1 MNSKLNLILFIIL
14 GLFFAALVSRN
25 GAVALFA
32 IPFMAFLAVAMLD
45 SPGNIQ
51 LQAPRRLSSFRS
63 KEEDPIRMLITIE
76 NGGSAI
82 PRMQLSE
89 TARPKMDLVDG
100 ALEQRFTIPSN
111 EKVDLHYTFNA
122 PRGRYKWQKVRLVA
136 SDPFGL
142 FERKLEIPAEA
153 HTLVLPEPLKLQR
166 MKFRPRPNLRATGP
180 NLSRLPGSGVDF
192 WGVREYH
199 PGDSLRAIHWRLAA
213 RHPRSFY
220 SKEFEREEMADIGIL
235 LDARVVVNPDRGT
248 DNLFEY
254 SVQAAAALAKNFLS
268 AGNRVSMLVLSDRLV
283 RVFPGYGKRQLVRI
297 LDQLAGCTLGERVTF
312 ETLKYLP
319 VRLFPSHSVIVIISS
334 LLTQDFDTI
343 ARLRAEGYQLLLVSP
358 NPVQWAAM
366 DPSPGTADSFAIRA
380 AGLEREVLLRR
391 IRQMGVQV
399 IDWKV
404 DQSLVTTLQSA
415 RFVRM

>member
-1 MNSKLNLILFIIL
+1 MN
-14 GLFFAALVSRN
+14 
-25 GAVALFA
+25 
-32 IPFMAFLAVAMLD
+32 
-45 SPGNIQ
+45 
-51 LQAPRRLSSFRS
+51 
-63 KEEDPIRMLITIE
+63 
-76 NGGSAI
+76 
-82 PRMQLSE
+82 
-89 TARPKMDLVDG
+89 LVDG
-100 ALEQRFTIPSN
+100 SLEQRFTIHSN
-111 EKVDLHYTFNA
+111 EKVELRYTFNA
-122 PRGRYKWQKVRLVA
+122 PRGRYQWSNVRLTA

-142 FERKLEIPAEA
+142 FEKTLELPAEA
-153 HTLVLPEPLKLQR
+153 HTLVLPEPHKLDR
-166 MKFRPRPNLRATGP
+166 IKFRPRPNIRAAGP
-180 NLSRLPGSGVDF
+180 NLSRLPGSGIDF

-199 PGDSLRAIHWRLAA
+199 PGDFLRAIHWRLAA

-235 LDARVVVNPDRGT
+235 LDARLAANPYHGA

-366 DPSPGTADSFAIRA
+366 DPPRVPLMLLPFARPA
-380 AGLEREVLLRR
+380 WNGKCCCGGSGKWASR
-391 IRQMGVQV
+391 
-399 IDWKV
+399 
-404 DQSLVTTLQSA
+404 
-415 RFVRM
+415 